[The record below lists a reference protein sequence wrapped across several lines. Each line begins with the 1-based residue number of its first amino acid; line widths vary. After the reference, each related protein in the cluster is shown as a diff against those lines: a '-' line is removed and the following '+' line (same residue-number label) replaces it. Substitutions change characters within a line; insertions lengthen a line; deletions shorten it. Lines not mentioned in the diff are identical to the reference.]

1 MQLFGQLRFL
11 LRITRS
17 TGIARRY
24 FVTNG
29 FDGALTML
37 GLLMGFRI
45 SGSIPLE
52 VALSACL
59 GAAIA
64 LTMSGLSSAYISE
77 TAERK
82 KELRELEEAMLD
94 ELDDSAHAQAAKLAP
109 IVIAL
114 VNGLAPFGT
123 AVIIMSPLWMAR
135 AGFPLPLS
143 PFAAAAAVATALLFL
158 YGIYLGSISGTFWL
172 WSGIRTL
179 IIAIVTGG
187 LILLLGG

>member
-1 MQLFGQLRFL
+1 MQAFGQLRFL
-11 LRITRS
+11 LRITRT

-59 GAAIA
+59 GATIA

-94 ELDDSAHAQAAKLAP
+94 ELDDSAHAQAAKLVP

-114 VNGLAPFGT
+114 VNGLSPFSLYIL
-123 AVIIMSPLWMAR
+123 IILPIWLAYC
-135 AGFPLPLS
+135 GLPLPL
-143 PFAAAAAVATALLFL
+143 PAFDAAIALAFTLIFL
-158 YGIYLGSISGTFWL
+158 MGIFLGRISGSSWL
-172 WSGIRTL
+172 LSGLRTVA
-179 IIAIVTGG
+179 IAAITSL
-187 LILLLGG
+187 LILLLRL